1 MKIFLLKMDLEQWLH
16 QNNAEYTGDFFDGC
30 LLDNFIVYCKN
41 GVAALYEHYL
51 NEWSSCYEVHFGRTP
66 EEINAVYDEFYKR
79 EEVELAG

>member
-41 GVAALYEHYL
+41 GVAA
-51 NEWSSCYEVHFGRTP
+51 
-66 EEINAVYDEFYKR
+66 
-79 EEVELAG
+79 

>member
-1 MKIFLLKMDLEQWLH
+1 MKTFLLKMDLEQWVH

-79 EEVELAG
+79 EEMELAG